1 MYYDHKK
8 LFSSGPSE
16 NGFARDI
23 TTNRSEK
30 QEKLS
35 IKT

>member
-8 LFSSGPSE
+8 FSSGPSE
-16 NGFARDI
+16 NDIAREI

-30 QEKLS
+30 QQKLS

>member
-8 LFSSGPSE
+8 FSSGPSE
-16 NGFARDI
+16 NDIAREI
-23 TTNRSEK
+23 TTNRCEK
-30 QEKLS
+30 QQQLS